1 LLTATSSFILATALL
16 SPSSASAACSPAAGN
31 GVTASCTGTT
41 ENANGANG
49 YGTGSELGAIV
60 TVAPGAT
67 VTGDQYGV
75 RLGHGSE
82 VSPGAGS
89 HVEGGE
95 AGIYVEGQGAQ
106 VDIAGSVA
114 SDWFGVAIGGGVVT
128 LAEGAT
134 VTVTNADVED
144 DLAAGIM
151 VADDGTV
158 TVDGTVIASGF
169 LV

>member
-1 LLTATSSFILATALL
+1 
-16 SPSSASAACSPAAGN
+16 
-31 GVTASCTGTT
+31 
-41 ENANGANG
+41 
-49 YGTGSELGAIV
+49 
-60 TVAPGAT
+60 
-67 VTGDQYGV
+67 GV

-82 VSPGAGS
+82 VSTGAGS
-89 HVEGGE
+89 RVEGGE

-169 LV
+169 LVNGILVERQTPDSMRATNITVGPNGSVTTDGDFASAVALFGGEE